1 MEISISGLVVV
12 TRQNKTVCTSDYVNE
27 WDQPVTYQ
35 CPNDG
40 FITGIDSVHDNRY
53 EDRRF
58 KYQCC
63 EVAGRPT

>member
-1 MEISISGLVVV
+1 M
-12 TRQNKTVCTSDYVNE
+12 SDFVND

-40 FITGIDSVHDNRY
+40 FLTGIKSVHNNQF

-63 EVAGRPT
+63 EVPGRVGYYQLGVRNSGRLGYA